1 MSAKSIVRNILPVFL
16 FAGLAI
22 LLVACGSAAPPAP
35 TPVSTSDVNISLV
48 TLPDPPQ
55 TGPVE
60 LVVQVND
67 AGDQPVADADVFV
80 FADHTDMKG
89 MGMNGRATAQGH
101 GRYAINADLSMSG
114 NWKVTVQVKK
124 APVDVAEEF
133 NLAVQ

>member
-1 MSAKSIVRNILPVFL
+1 MSAKIMRTILPVL
-16 FAGLAI
+16 LLAGLTI
-22 LLVACGSAAPPAP
+22 LLAACGGAAPVEPDPASP
-35 TPVSTSDVNISLV
+35 SDVNISLA
-48 TLPDPPQ
+48 TQPDPPQ

-89 MGMNGRATAQGH
+89 MNMNGRATAQGN
-101 GRYAINADLSMSG
+101 GRYAISADLSMSG
-114 NWKVTVQVKK
+114 NWKITVQVKK

>member
-1 MSAKSIVRNILPVFL
+1 MSAKIMRTILPVLL
-16 FAGLAI
+16 FAGLTI
-22 LLVACGSAAPPAP
+22 LLAACGRAAPAEPAP
-35 TPVSTSDVNISLV
+35 ASPSDVNISLA

-89 MGMNGRATAQGH
+89 MNMNGRATAQGN
-101 GRYAINADLSMSG
+101 GRYAISADLSMSG
-114 NWKVTVQVKK
+114 NWKITVQVKK
-124 APVDVAEEF
+124 APVDVVEEF